1 MWLYTSN
8 ILQDK
13 DLQAVLKIK
22 GSILCSIKCSVKVVY
37 MVVKT
42 TILTSMFSGNITYFL
57 AEFFQI
63 LYKPK
68 KLKLEIKKNRNL
80 SFLSVDWSNALTSP
94 ASPPSK

>member
-1 MWLYTSN
+1 MYTSN

-22 GSILCSIKCSVKVVY
+22 DTILYSIKCSGKVVY

-42 TILTSMFSGNITYFL
+42 AVLISMFSGNITYFL
-57 AEFFQI
+57 AEFFQF

-68 KLKLEIKKNRNL
+68 KLNPEIKRNSNL
-80 SFLSVDWSNALTSP
+80 SFLSVDGSNALTSP
-94 ASPPSK
+94 ASPQSK